1 PLPLLGRLLGDQV
14 GASPRS
20 ACGARGRFG
29 RLRTDPVEARTAAAE
44 DRPARPADPGLC
56 PHGSRYGSCMSATPY
71 QRSRPVET
79 VGGFLAAASI
89 FVSLTGIAYRPL
101 RLIPFAI
108 ILGLIAVGIGGRC
121 ERIGTWA
128 VSI

>member
-1 PLPLLGRLLGDQV
+1 
-14 GASPRS
+14 
-20 ACGARGRFG
+20 
-29 RLRTDPVEARTAAAE
+29 
-44 DRPARPADPGLC
+44 
-56 PHGSRYGSCMSATPY
+56 MSATPY
-71 QRSRPVET
+71 QRTRPAET
-79 VGGFLAAASI
+79 IGGFLAAASI

-128 VSI
+128 ASIGAVSFALGMAVAVITSHPLW